1 MFQFFQLLRRWS
13 HVVKNKVNWAHKYQF
28 LGLWWIYPHAE
39 RGLYLYRAF
48 LVVYKPTDYHIKIL
62 FLSSQLLKIQ
72 DLNIVNL
79 CSYMTHANDPDR
91 FLKTADGFTFS
102 LEERFFAVEFSHYAG
117 STEPTKNLDLDI
129 MHKIQDGEQV
139 NRSDVTKF
147 VRARF
152 HNVTDQQVFKVSSLT
167 WVRLFQNQLV
177 LVSLIVV
184 DVLSIVCI
192 RTTHDTKTLIHR
204 L

>member
-1 MFQFFQLLRRWS
+1 M
-13 HVVKNKVNWAHKYQF
+13 
-28 LGLWWIYPHAE
+28 
-39 RGLYLYRAF
+39 
-48 LVVYKPTDYHIKIL
+48 L

-152 HNVTDQQVFKVSSLT
+152 HNVTDQQVFKVS
-167 WVRLFQNQLV
+167 
-177 LVSLIVV
+177 VSHV
-184 DVLSIVCI
+184 
-192 RTTHDTKTLIHR
+192 TKTLPKPVGSHFLDDSSSHSFRHHVFSVFACAAHETTVHHVTTILKTVHFVCLTVDEVLCFR
-204 L
+204 GSLPLFTTRMEVMSGLVSGDGGLRK